1 MKYHFETVLP
11 PPGAS
16 FSTELNTGPVLDCLF
31 HVHPECELTL
41 VESGFGTRF
50 IGSSLEPFS
59 ELDLV
64 LIGGMVPH
72 HYLTRAAD
80 STGPEWSRTRTV
92 KFLPGFCGKD
102 LLDRPEAAA
111 LRTLFGEAGR
121 GLHVPP
127 EHVPGLLGPLRSL
140 FDLEGLPKLLKL
152 LEILDAIARL
162 PLRSLNPAPPTE
174 AAPPPDE
181 RLNRVLGF
189 IHRRL
194 DRGMPVMLAET
205 AAVACMTPP
214 AFSSYFR
221 KATRRRFI
229 EYILGLKLNRAAQLL
244 IRTDR
249 SVLDIAQ
256 ESGFPNLSNFNRRFL
271 VDKGVSP
278 RDYRRRHR
286 RSLA

>member
-72 HYLTRAAD
+72 HYL
-80 STGPEWSRTRTV
+80 
-92 KFLPGFCGKD
+92 
-102 LLDRPEAAA
+102 
-111 LRTLFGEAGR
+111 
-121 GLHVPP
+121 
-127 EHVPGLLGPLRSL
+127 
-140 FDLEGLPKLLKL
+140 
-152 LEILDAIARL
+152 
-162 PLRSLNPAPPTE
+162 NPAPPTE

-194 DRGMPVMLAET
+194 DRGMPVTLAET

-271 VDKGVSP
+271 ADKGVSP